1 MKPKSLFTLSFCL
14 LLLLTGC
21 VKGDI
26 NINLKD
32 LNSIEMNAQVLL
44 PKNFFTSYN
53 TSIDELEKMLE
64 NNGLENW
71 KKENIETSIN
81 GVTYLG
87 LKLIAPKDIND
98 NLLSFFYINEDDNNF
113 VVNIDLDKIN
123 QLYDISEIKDLS
135 NYSIE
140 DLKNIDIEINLNITV
155 PGAIVDTNIGKINNN
170 NQVQINLFELL
181 TQEKMSEISIVYKNK
196 SSNSTFINLIIIAIL
211 LFILYWI
218 LRKNK

>member
-1 MKPKSLFTLSFCL
+1 MKPKNLLTLLFC

-21 VKGDI
+21 VKGDL

-32 LNSIEMNAQVLL
+32 LNNVEMNAQVLL

-53 TSIDELEKMLE
+53 TSIDELKEMLE

-98 NLLSFFYINEDDNNF
+98 NLLSFFYINEDDDNF
-113 VVNIDLDKIN
+113 FVNIDLNKIN
-123 QLYDISEIKDLS
+123 QLYDISEIEDIS

-140 DLKNIDIEINLNITV
+140 DLKNVDIEINLNITV
-155 PGAIVDTNIGKINNN
+155 PGTVVNTNIGKINN

-181 TQEKMSEISIVYKNK
+181 TQEKISEISIVYKNK
-196 SSNSTFINLIIIAIL
+196 SNNSAFINLIIITIL

>member
-1 MKPKSLFTLSFCL
+1 MKPKSLFTLLFC

-21 VKGDI
+21 VKGDL

-32 LNSIEMNAQVLL
+32 LNNVEMNAQVLL

-53 TSIDELEKMLE
+53 TSIDELKEMLE

-71 KKENIETSIN
+71 EKENIETSIN

-98 NLLSFFYINEDDNNF
+98 NLLSFFYINEDDDNF
-113 VVNIDLDKIN
+113 FVNIDLNKIN
-123 QLYDISEIKDLS
+123 QLYDISEIEDIS

-140 DLKNIDIEINLNITV
+140 DLKNVDIEINLNITV
-155 PGAIVDTNIGKINNN
+155 PGTIVNTNIGKINN

-181 TQEKMSEISIVYKNK
+181 TQEKISEISIVYKNK
-196 SSNSTFINLIIIAIL
+196 SNNSTFINLLIITIL